1 MNQEKPSSLLD
12 VEAPKTNNGPIIK
25 CPHCG
30 AEFVPSE
37 IFMPGELIGKANKVI
52 KDPNNRILYVEYAE
66 DWEPATVAHF
76 TCDVC
81 DKSFTVEPVIM
92 YKVKKEAEEL
102 DFQNES
108 VSLLD

>member
-52 KDPNNRILYVEYAE
+52 KDPNNRILYVEYKE
-66 DWEPATVAHF
+66 D
-76 TCDVC
+76 
-81 DKSFTVEPVIM
+81 
-92 YKVKKEAEEL
+92 
-102 DFQNES
+102 
-108 VSLLD
+108 